1 VFVATLIGVVVL
13 SFVLVLGNLF
23 KDVFELLVDK
33 HLPIGAVLQFVAY
46 ILPFSLIFTIPW
58 GLLTAVLL
66 VFGRLSADNELVS
79 LRMAGM
85 SLWRIC
91 RPVFLIA
98 LGLASLSYW
107 INTNIAP
114 RSQAKMKGA
123 MYDMVTEDP
132 ASLFVA
138 NEPITDFPNYEIFAR
153 ERDGALLKDVT
164 IIQLD
169 EFKYALMTT
178 HAKSAEIR
186 YDNKSA
192 VLELDLFGVNQI
204 IRDEGDPKDI
214 EAYRPGARA
223 GRGTVPIDLTEIRER
238 ALKVSPSTLPS
249 QELSKQLAEDTS
261 LSKKKQSVLRTE
273 LHKRIS
279 FSMAC
284 LTFVLIG
291 VPLGVTAQR
300 RETSVGFL
308 LSLLI
313 AIVYF
318 LFIIVADTFRDKPGA
333 MPHLLMWLPNVI
345 FISLGLFL
353 FFRLSRK

>member
-1 VFVATLIGVVVL
+1 
-13 SFVLVLGNLF
+13 
-23 KDVFELLVDK
+23 
-33 HLPIGAVLQFVAY
+33 
-46 ILPFSLIFTIPW
+46 
-58 GLLTAVLL
+58 
-66 VFGRLSADNELVS
+66 
-79 LRMAGM
+79 MAGM

-123 MYDMVTEDP
+123 MYDMVTDDP

-153 ERDGALLKDVT
+153 ERDGAMLKDVT

-204 IRDEGDPKDI
+204 IRDEVDPKDI
-214 EAYRPGARA
+214 EAYRPGARLGA
-223 GRGTVPIDLTEIRER
+223 EPC
-238 ALKVSPSTLPS
+238 PST
-249 QELSKQLAEDTS
+249 
-261 LSKKKQSVLRTE
+261 
-273 LHKRIS
+273 
-279 FSMAC
+279 
-284 LTFVLIG
+284 
-291 VPLGVTAQR
+291 
-300 RETSVGFL
+300 
-308 LSLLI
+308 
-313 AIVYF
+313 
-318 LFIIVADTFRDKPGA
+318 
-333 MPHLLMWLPNVI
+333 
-345 FISLGLFL
+345 
-353 FFRLSRK
+353 